1 MAADTALLD
10 TAGIRRL
17 AHAIDHGHTVTIHY
31 TAGSAGSKKTA
42 EHTVHALELDPP
54 YLHALTTADDEPL
67 SLHLADVRD
76 AGLQP

>member
-17 AHAIDHGHTVTIHY
+17 AHAIDHDHDHTVTIHS
-31 TAGSAGSKKTA
+31 TAGSKKTS
-42 EHTVHALELDPP
+42 EHTGRTLELDPP

-67 SLHLADVRD
+67 SIHRR
-76 AGLQP
+76 P